1 MNVLVN
7 RLTPEI
13 KNEIKEGEF
22 ETIFGI
28 NIWSRYNDDR
38 ELYEM
43 LRFCKYLNKIGMTE
57 WVDELFYDSKA
68 DLCYI
73 RFIENESSSECFF
86 EIDAV
91 RIIASLTIEQFEL
104 NGVLGHRNPYLSSS
118 ITFQI

>member
-1 MNVLVN
+1 MNALVN
-7 RLTPEI
+7 RHTPEI
-13 KNEIKEGEF
+13 KNEIREGEF

-28 NIWSRYNDDR
+28 NIWSRYNDDS

-43 LRFCKYLNKIGMTE
+43 LKFCKYLNKIGMTE

-68 DLCYI
+68 NMCYI
-73 RFIENESSSECFF
+73 RLASNENNSECFY

-91 RIIASLTIEQFEL
+91 RTIASLTIDQFEL
-104 NGVLGHRNPYLSSS
+104 NGVIGHRNPYLSSS

>member
-1 MNVLVN
+1 MNALVN
-7 RLTPEI
+7 RHTPEI
-13 KNEIKEGEF
+13 KNEIREGEF

-28 NIWSRYNDDR
+28 NIWSRYNDDS

-43 LRFCKYLNKIGMTE
+43 LKFCKYLNKIGMTE

-68 DLCYI
+68 SLCYI
-73 RFIENESSSECFF
+73 RLIGTDSDADCSY

-104 NGVLGHRNPYLSSS
+104 NGIIGHKNPYLSSA